1 MNSSPTIG
9 KLAAALATAQGEII
23 NASKDAK
30 NPFFNS
36 KYADLATVIEA
47 CKGPLSRNGVAF
59 TQSLRNRITPD
70 GAFAIV
76 ETILFHAESGEWISA
91 EIEMPVL
98 PSVVQ
103 KGAPPAITAQGFGSA
118 FTYGRRYGLSAAVGI
133 AQVDDD
139 ATDASGKRDE
149 KPEPVKMTPEA
160 FANHQAALE
169 GCDTVDALK
178 DAWIAASKACGDD
191 RESLTALMA
200 VKDAMKAKV
209 AK

>member
-1 MNSSPTIG
+1 MNASTTIG
-9 KLAAALATAQGEII
+9 KLAAALSAAQGEII

-36 KYADLATVIEA
+36 KYAELATVIEA
-47 CKGPLSRNGVAF
+47 CKEPLSRNGVAF
-59 TQSLRNRITPD
+59 TQSLSNRITPD

-76 ETILFHAESGEWISA
+76 ETILFHAESGEWIAS

-139 ATDASGKRDE
+139 ANDASGKRNE
-149 KPEPVKMTPEA
+149 KPEPVKMAPEA

-169 GCDTVDALK
+169 GCDTLDSLK
-178 DAWIAASKACGDD
+178 DAWQSAVKACGDD
-191 RESLTALMA
+191 REALNALLA

-209 AK
+209 SK